1 MFGAPWPGR
10 RSQMQGGARVARAAY
25 WFVRERATRSD
36 NASDGAL
43 SPDQGLFGVT
53 CETQRTIP
61 VGRPQKRIP
70 SLLVALVG
78 VVRIV
83 ARRAL
88 HLVPLE
94 RLNTVRKH
102 PPAVALG
109 HRGLVEPGIER
120 MRRERHRKRVI
131 VAQIAREVADA
142 RVVGPTDPSVRPGLA
157 VVALPAAIAP
167 GRAF

>member
-88 HLVPLE
+88 HLVLRE
-94 RLNTVRKH
+94 RLNAVRKH
-102 PPAVALG
+102 PPAVVLG
-109 HRGLVEPGIER
+109 HRRLVEPGIKR
-120 MRRERHRKRVI
+120 MGRERNRKRVI
-131 VAQIAREVADA
+131 VAQITREVTDA
-142 RVVGPTDPSVRPGLA
+142 RIVRPADSPVGPGLA
-157 VVALPAAIAP
+157 VV
-167 GRAF
+167 